1 MFNNLTKALI
11 TLIIFSLVLVPAG
24 SLAATEDITA
34 ISITADILVVRPVG
48 IAFVPVTAAVFI
60 LAYPFTLIGNNTEKV
75 FDALVA
81 ENIRYT
87 FQRPLGKDVPVR

>member
-1 MFNNLTKALI
+1 MFNYLTKALI
-11 TLIIFSLVLVPAG
+11 TLVIFGLVIVPAG
-24 SLAATEDITA
+24 SQAATEDINA
-34 ISITADILVVRPVG
+34 VSITADILIMRPVG
-48 IAFVPVTAAVFI
+48 IAFVPVTAAVFV

-87 FQRPLGKDVPVR
+87 FQRSLGEDVPIR